1 MNALLILASEGG
13 ANPVSFQT
21 LPAATAFVVFGV
33 VFIALAYFV
42 WPTVAKG
49 LDDRNAKIVGEI
61 KGAEEARAAA
71 KAAQAEFES
80 RRVPMRSALL
90 MNSRRRTSK
99 SSPSAWPAPT
109 QISKLLA
116 RLLLLICK
124 RSPRCLP
131 PKLPARS
138 CAVR

>member
-71 KAAQAEFES
+71 KAAQAL
-80 RRVPMRSALL
+80 RRKSMRDAGKRRGRLVRYEEEEEGEPEVSSA
-90 MNSRRRTSK
+90 
-99 SSPSAWPAPT
+99 
-109 QISKLLA
+109 
-116 RLLLLICK
+116 
-124 RSPRCLP
+124 P
-131 PKLPARS
+131 PPPYF
-138 CAVR
+138 VIV